1 MQTTTHKD
9 LQDSG
14 AYNTPFYITKHLSF
28 DKIGIENIEWNREL
42 HREYSIDEDDLTD
55 LSEDDIDY
63 KVRDD
68 FYESATIYN
77 YYRQVEEYNYYR
89 QVEEYNYDEEDAYK
103 CDLIPFTI
111 YDYNEDKNIYLLGL
125 GGCGMDLSP
134 KLDAY
139 YFLQTGKMDPASM
152 YFRHKDY
159 FKSLVSDEIFNAIED
174 KFGGVT
180 V

>member
-1 MQTTTHKD
+1 MQTTTHKE

-14 AYNTPFYITKHLSF
+14 LHNAPFFTTKHLSL
-28 DKIGIENIEWNREL
+28 GNIEIDSIEWNREL

-68 FYESATIYN
+68 FYESASIYN
-77 YYRQVEEYNYYR
+77 YYRQVEEYDYS
-89 QVEEYNYDEEDAYK
+89 EEDAYK
-103 CDLIPFTI
+103 CRLIPFTI

-134 KLDAY
+134 KLEAY

-152 YFRHKDY
+152 YFRQKDY

>member
-14 AYNTPFYITKHLSF
+14 LHNTPFYTTKHLSL
-28 DKIGIENIEWNREL
+28 DNIEIDSIEWNRDL
-42 HREYSIDEDDLTD
+42 HREYSIDEDDLIE

-68 FYESATIYN
+68 FYESASIYN
-77 YYRQVEEYNYYR
+77 YYRQVEEYD
-89 QVEEYNYDEEDAYK
+89 YDEEDAYK
-103 CDLIPFTI
+103 CRLIPFTI

-139 YFLQTGKMDPASM
+139 FFLQTGKMDPASM
-152 YFRHKDY
+152 YFRQKDY
-159 FKSLVSDEIFNAIED
+159 FKSLVSSEIFNAIED

>member
-14 AYNTPFYITKHLSF
+14 AYNTPFYITKHLSL
-28 DKIGIENIEWNREL
+28 GNIEIDSIEWNREL
-42 HREYSIDEDDLTD
+42 HREYSIGEGDLTD

-68 FYESATIYN
+68 FYESASIYN
-77 YYRQVEEYNYYR
+77 YYRQVEEYD
-89 QVEEYNYDEEDAYK
+89 YDEEDAYK

-152 YFRHKDY
+152 YFRQKDY
-159 FKSLVSDEIFNAIED
+159 FKSLVAGEIFNAIEA